1 MKGVWRDG
9 TKAAGQEEV
18 YAWGGVLFT
27 VSAEA
32 ASSRPG
38 QLCVNGLL
46 LPVLRT
52 VGLGHRGHPSGVSDR
67 GVHRPLVGA
76 HVAEGG
82 VQARALAGRL
92 AVVGVG
98 ATLVI

>member
-1 MKGVWRDG
+1 MVARRPPDRSKSMRGVEG
-9 TKAAGQEEV
+9 C
-18 YAWGGVLFT
+18 T

-52 VGLGHRGHPSGVSDR
+52 VGLGHGGHPGGVSDR
-67 GVHRPLVGA
+67 GVHRPLAGA

-82 VQARALAGRL
+82 VQA
-92 AVVGVG
+92 
-98 ATLVI
+98 

>member
-1 MKGVWRDG
+1 MKGVWRGG
-9 TKAAGQEEV
+9 TKATGQKEV
-18 YAWGGVLFT
+18 YAWDGCCT

-32 ASSRPG
+32 ASSWPG
-38 QLCVNGLL
+38 ELCVNGLL

-52 VGLGHRGHPSGVSDR
+52 VGLGHGGHPGGVGDR
-67 GVHRPLVGA
+67 GVHRPLAGA

-82 VQARALAGRL
+82 IQAGALASRV

-98 ATLVI
+98 TPLVV

>member
-1 MKGVWRDG
+1 MNGVWHG
-9 TKAAGQEEV
+9 SAKAPWQKEV
-18 YAWGGVLFT
+18 YAWNGCCT

-46 LPVLRT
+46 LPVLWT
-52 VGLGHRGHPSGVSDR
+52 VGLRHRGHPGVVGDR
-67 GVHRPLVGA
+67 CVHRPLAGA

-82 VQARALAGRL
+82 VQARALASCM

-98 ATLVI
+98 TTLVV

>member
-1 MKGVWRDG
+1 MGVV
-9 TKAAGQEEV
+9 QS
-18 YAWGGVLFT
+18 VLR
-27 VSAEA
+27 A

-38 QLCVNGLL
+38 ELCVNGLL

-52 VGLGHRGHPSGVSDR
+52 VGLRHRGHPCGVGDR
-67 GVHRPLVGA
+67 GVHRPLAGA

-82 VQARALAGRL
+82 VQAGALASRM

-98 ATLVI
+98 PTLVV